1 MISLESMSIGDLQNT
16 VTLIKTQVTTYK
28 ATLTT
33 YKVAYNN
40 ATSKLADAR
49 QMAESAKTQTQTL
62 PDQLPLPT
70 SLFGKK
76 ASSGALSANVAKT
89 VSLQNLKTKMED
101 RITDLEE
108 TIDTLESWQQK
119 IENRIDELNKQA
131 QEYAQK
137 AKNYA
142 VEKATSLASTITTG
156 AEKLITKTFS
166 KGKTKTT
173 TTISTQQANDLVK

>member
-16 VTLIKTQVTTYK
+16 VTLIKTQVATYK

-49 QMAESAKTQTQTL
+49 QMVESTKSQVQTL
-62 PDQLPLPT
+62 PDQMPLPT

-76 ASSGALSANVAKT
+76 ASNGENAANIAKT
-89 VSLQNLKTKMED
+89 VSLQNLKIKMED
-101 RITDLEE
+101 RITDLED
-108 TIDTLESWQQK
+108 TINTLESWQQK
-119 IENRIDELNKQA
+119 IEKRIEELNKQA

-137 AKNYA
+137 AKDYA
-142 VEKATSLASTITTG
+142 VQKATKLATTITTG